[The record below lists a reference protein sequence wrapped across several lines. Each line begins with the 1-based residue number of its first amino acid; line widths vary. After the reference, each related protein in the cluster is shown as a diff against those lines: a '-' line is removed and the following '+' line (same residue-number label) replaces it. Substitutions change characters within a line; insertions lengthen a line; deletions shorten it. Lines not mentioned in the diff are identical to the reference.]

1 MGGLTMFLHCDT
13 PILGLQALYERI
25 ETHRLFRFRSIDG
38 IDHRHE
44 FFLQLQLIVV
54 EEGACGLHKKG
65 GSCFFLLLTTTH
77 QC

>member
-44 FFLQLQLIVV
+44 LLLQLQLIVV
-54 EEGACGLHKKG
+54 EEGACELRKKG